1 METASGLYPGSSQAS
16 FPAWACP
23 LLRRFYEGLWVPWDE
38 KFLLG
43 FAYIERRFG
52 FANMPQCANPVPSS
66 RHLFHDEQDREGFHE
81 QTVSQTP
88 SPCQET
94 CVKIKVDVHLDPDH
108 KAFTLF
114 EAPSAEA
121 VRDFLVQ
128 GGFAH
133 YVNMEFPLVTP
144 IQDLIK
150 QAQDMPTIY

>member
-1 METASGLYPGSSQAS
+1 M
-16 FPAWACP
+16 
-23 LLRRFYEGLWVPWDE
+23 
-38 KFLLG
+38 
-43 FAYIERRFG
+43 
-52 FANMPQCANPVPSS
+52 
-66 RHLFHDEQDREGFHE
+66 
-81 QTVSQTP
+81 
-88 SPCQET
+88 
-94 CVKIKVDVHLDPDH
+94 KIKVDVHLDPDH